1 MMHAKQ
7 AALPRK
13 KDGLLRRILIN
24 IRQYPVLYLMTIP
37 VIAYFI
43 IFKYIPMYGV
53 VIAFKKFSPA
63 KGILGSPWL
72 GLDHFQAF
80 FSDLYCFRVIR
91 NTLLINLYGLI
102 FGFPFPIIFALLL
115 NEVRSNA
122 FRRVTQ
128 TITYMPHFVS
138 VVIIC
143 GLTKYFLKSD
153 GLITGLL
160 VNMFNLP
167 RTNMLAVSAYFRTI
181 YTAMNIWQGFGWGSI
196 IYFAALTNVDPA
208 LIEAAAEQLT
218 VWAERARVPIVKH
231 EEGADPAAVVF
242 DAIQSAKAQQAD
254 LLIVDTA
261 GRLHNKK
268 NLMDELAKINRV
280 IDRELPGVSRE
291 TLLVLDSTTGQ
302 NAVMQ
307 AKEFMNAA
315 AITGL
320 ILTKL
325 DGTAKGGAIFSIK
338 NMLGIPVKFIGVGE
352 KIDDM
357 QPFDA
362 KMFVDALFDGE
373 NDGEDGEVEG

>member
-167 RTNMLAVSAYFRTI
+167 KTNMLAVSAYFRTI

-208 LIEAAAEQLT
+208 LIEAAAIDGANRYQ
-218 VWAERARVPIVKH
+218 RIVH
-231 EEGADPAAVVF
+231 VSLPAILPTIVTTL
-242 DAIQSAKAQQAD
+242 ILRLGNIMSAGYEKII
-254 LLIVDTA
+254 LLYS
-261 GRLHNKK
+261 
-268 NLMDELAKINRV
+268 
-280 IDRELPGVSRE
+280 PGVYE
-291 TLLVLDSTTGQ
+291 TADIISSYVYRRGLQ
-302 NAVMQ
+302 N
-307 AKEFMNAA
+307 FDYSYAA
-315 AITGL
+315 AIDL
-320 ILTKL
+320 FNSAVNIVFILLANSVSK
-325 DGTAKGGAIFSIK
+325 SINK
-338 NMLGIPVKFIGVGE
+338 TSIW
-352 KIDDM
+352 
-357 QPFDA
+357 
-362 KMFVDALFDGE
+362 
-373 NDGEDGEVEG
+373 